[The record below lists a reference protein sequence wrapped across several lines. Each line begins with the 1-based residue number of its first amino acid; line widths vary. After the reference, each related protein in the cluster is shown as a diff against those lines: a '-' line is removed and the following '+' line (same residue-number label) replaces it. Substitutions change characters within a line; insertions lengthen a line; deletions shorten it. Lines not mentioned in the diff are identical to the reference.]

1 MTLIVGLG
9 NPTKR
14 YENTRHNAGF
24 LAADEIIRRLKPA
37 NISKAAFKG
46 ELYKAC
52 ETLILKP
59 LTYMNLSGESVLAV
73 KNFYKLEKIIVIHD
87 DLDLAFGALRFK
99 FGGSGGGHNGLRS
112 IDALCGSD
120 YFRARMGIGRPN
132 EKESA
137 IDYVLGSWNEDQKA
151 VLSEWIEA
159 ASNAALALI
168 SDSLESVQSTLTR
181 SGMIQNGQKVD

>member
-24 LAADEIIRRLKPA
+24 LAADEIIRRLNPA
-37 NISKAAFKG
+37 NISKTAFKG
-46 ELYKAC
+46 ELYKAD

-59 LTYMNLSGESVLAV
+59 ATYMNLSGESVLAV
-73 KNFYKLEKIIVIHD
+73 KNFYKPEKTVVIHD

-99 FGGSGGGHNGLRS
+99 FGGSGGGHNGLKS

-120 YFRARMGIGRPN
+120 YFRVRMGIGRPD
-132 EKESA
+132 EKERS
-137 IDYVLGSWNEDQKA
+137 ISYVLGNWSDDQKA
-151 VLSEWIEA
+151 VLSEWIKA
-159 ASNAALALI
+159 ASDAALALI
-168 SDSLESVQSTLTR
+168 SDSLESVQSTLSR
-181 SGMIQNGQKVD
+181 SGVIQNRQKED